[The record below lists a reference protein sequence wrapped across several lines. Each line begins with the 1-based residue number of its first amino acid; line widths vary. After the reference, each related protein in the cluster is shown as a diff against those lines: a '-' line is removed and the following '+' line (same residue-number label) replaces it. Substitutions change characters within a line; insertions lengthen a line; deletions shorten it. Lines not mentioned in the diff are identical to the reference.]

1 MQIFNLER
9 TMNREQMKHL
19 QERISAAKSRLLRSL
34 YDDGA
39 ASDKPAAVVKA
50 EATVAA
56 WEAKR
61 ETAKN
66 ARREK
71 ALNAVRDTEEAMYF
85 GDHEKAVAKV
95 KWLEALK
102 A

>member
-1 MQIFNLER
+1 
-9 TMNREQMKHL
+9 MNREQIKHL
-19 QERISAAKSRLLRSL
+19 KERISAAKSRLLRSL

-50 EATVAA
+50 EAVVAA
-56 WEAKR
+56 WEEKR
-61 ETAKN
+61 DAAKN

-71 ALNAVRDTEEAMYF
+71 ALKAVRDTEEVMHF
-85 GDHEKAVAKV
+85 GDPEKAVAKV

>member
-1 MQIFNLER
+1 MRIFNLER

-19 QERISAAKSRLLRSL
+19 KERIGAAKSRLLRSL

-39 ASDKPAAVVKA
+39 ASEKPASVIKA
-50 EATVAA
+50 EAVVGA
-56 WEAKR
+56 WNAKR
-61 ETAKN
+61 EAAKD

-71 ALNAVRDTEEAMYF
+71 AINAVRDTEEVMYF
-85 GDHEKAVAKV
+85 GDPEKAVAKV